1 MTERPNTFFG
11 TNVLF
16 EIKHKIDVKTK
27 DNQNNSNNKL
37 VEYMANVTKNLL

>member
-16 EIKHKIDVKTK
+16 EIKHKIDVKTIVII
-27 DNQNNSNNKL
+27 N
-37 VEYMANVTKNLL
+37 